1 MRRLV
6 LSAAALASLPLVLS
20 ACGGTSQ
27 AAVSPKTAIAT
38 AYHVGATSADS
49 YHLSEQ
55 VTVSLN
61 KKPEATTSVVGNVY
75 SNPSKPSASYAS
87 FTTAY
92 STAGKN
98 SGPLLIL
105 VKNNQTYFN
114 ADNFHLSGVTTTPG
128 WKTMPMSTYLQD
140 QNNLSSS
147 TITPVVSMHAQS
159 NMIRTLLQGA
169 KFSSDGT
176 ISVNGKTIN
185 KYTASTTVAQFSH
198 DISSTSGQLAIS
210 LARILSIYHLA
221 GPISFTIETN
231 NNDHLVAIDASFSA
245 AFKPASGSSTSYQL
259 GISIQEQYSNYGV
272 SFSVQKPSG
281 AKSITS
287 FSSI

>member
-1 MRRLV
+1 MHRFV
-6 LSAAALASLPLVLS
+6 LPAAVLISLPLVLS
-20 ACGGTSQ
+20 ACGGASQ
-27 AAVSPKTAIAT
+27 AAVSPRTAVET
-38 AYHVGATSADS
+38 AYHAGATTSDS
-49 YHLSEQ
+49 YHLNER
-55 VTVSLN
+55 VTVSIN
-61 KKPEATTSVVGNVY
+61 QKPEATTSVVGDIYN
-75 SNPSKPSASYAS
+75 NPTKPSSSYATFS
-87 FTTAY
+87 TSY

-114 ADNFHLSGVTTTPG
+114 ASGFHLSGVKTTPG
-128 WKTMPMSTYLQD
+128 WKTMPMSTYLND
-140 QNNLSSS
+140 QNSVSSS
-147 TITPVVSMHAQS
+147 SITPVISMHAQS

-176 ISVNGKTIN
+176 VTVNGKTVN

-221 GPISFTIETN
+221 GPITFTVETN

-245 AFKPASGSSTSYQL
+245 SFKPSAGSATNYQL
-259 GISIQEQYSNYGV
+259 GINIQEQYSHYGL
-272 SFSVQKPSG
+272 SFSVHKPTA

-287 FSSI
+287 FSAI